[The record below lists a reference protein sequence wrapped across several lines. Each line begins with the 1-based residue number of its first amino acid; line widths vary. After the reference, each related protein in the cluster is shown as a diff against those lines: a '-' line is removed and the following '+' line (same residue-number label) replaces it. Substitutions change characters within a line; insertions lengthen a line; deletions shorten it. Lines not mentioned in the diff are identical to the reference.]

1 MIFPFILAA
10 GFVLLIVFDW
20 FAAEIGECISYIG
33 KRLTKWGKTP
43 YT

>member
-10 GFVLLIVFDW
+10 VFILLIVFDW
-20 FAAEIGECISYIG
+20 FAAEIGEY
-33 KRLTKWGKTP
+33 LTKCGKTP